1 MKIYSL
7 TDGWRNIIGRYTEIR
22 AHVLPPNPV
31 YLQCVSA
38 PDVHGPL
45 LMMIGSDSDLA
56 SALASPDNLGTWD
69 ATCVTRESCRVL
81 VLVGRD
87 VTGSTVGIY
96 IRWYEDTQPRGL
108 GGHGV
113 SVDLTHV
120 QTSIITCHLSS

>member
-7 TDGWRNIIGRYTEIR
+7 TDCWRNIIGRYTEIR
-22 AHVLPPNPV
+22 AHVLSPNPV
-31 YLQCVSA
+31 YLQRVSA
-38 PDVHGPL
+38 PDVHGSL

-56 SALASPDNLGTWD
+56 SALASPHNLGTWD
-69 ATCVTRESCRVL
+69 ATCMTRESCRVL

-87 VTGSTVGIY
+87 VTGSTVGIN

-120 QTSIITCHLSS
+120 QTSIVTCHLSS